1 MTTCIAAWLNKRLSY
16 VSLAFLIVMLQA
28 CSDSSSS
35 NNTATPSASLNA
47 QILNGNISGITY
59 SSRGNASEQLASGT
73 LQPSDKGVIPVFA
86 PGTTQLFIGDVL
98 LASLPFASNID
109 DRPTVNVSS
118 PAANASASNA
128 TSTLAITLND
138 LVAGAVDSKAA
149 ATNLVA
155 LLFLLDDD
163 SNLNNGIAITAE
175 TAAALVDTNIAAN
188 GVDFDQP
195 LSDFLTSSTITEL
208 LAAANISDIPDADTL
223 ATIVETS
230 VTTGFGSQSFS
241 LITSPNGELL
251 LDSTSLTV
259 TGKINDISGTITND
273 VQLTQKADD
282 SAVTI
287 IYTIDAKDI
296 AADGSWSIEVS
307 NLVSI
312 GLNNLSA
319 EYTDSQGSTVTGAGS
334 VNVLPVPAELNNPLS
349 IALDTSTTPPRALL
363 VESASDRQI
372 IAVDLSNGSRSIL
385 SDGADPASGP
395 EFSAPQSITLDTST
409 TPPRALLIDTV
420 LDAVIAIN
428 LSNGN
433 RTVLSDADDTTNQ
446 NLMVGNGPGLDN
458 PQSITFDTSNPPRPR
473 ALIADGGLS
482 AIVAVDL
489 ATGDRN
495 IISDD
500 NDQTN
505 NNAVVGTGPG
515 ISFPSSITIDN
526 TDADNPRALMSDVGL
541 SAIIAIDLTS
551 GNRSVLSDAVDSTNQ
566 DLMVGSGVGFER
578 IQSITLDN
586 SNPSSPRALVV
597 DSTLEA
603 VIAVDL
609 DTGNRTVLSDEV
621 DSSNND
627 AQVGTGIG
635 FAGLQSITLDTSNA
649 ENPRALALDGILG
662 GVVAVDLNNGD
673 RTLLGVNAGSGV
685 LFTTPQSIALDTSD
699 PANPRAVVV
708 DSIANAI
715 YAVNL
720 NTGDR
725 SVLSDDDLDG
735 FGINSGGRSV
745 GSGPAFN
752 NLTSILLDNSNPDNP
767 RLLVVDTGLHAVIAV
782 DVDSGDR
789 TIISDDDDTN
799 NNNAQVGTGPGL
811 DFPTSIALDTSDPA
825 KPRLFVADADLDAVV
840 SVDLNTGNR
849 TVLSDDDDE
858 SNGNAEVGAGIGFR
872 SPQSIT
878 LDNRDPDNLKLL
890 VVDSSLDAV
899 IAVDVATGNRTVLS
913 DDEDTSNGNAEV
925 GSGAEF
931 SSPQSI
937 ILDNRDPDNVRA
949 LVTDTSLR
957 AIIAVDLDTG
967 DRTVLSDDSDA
978 FNNNA
983 MVGNGLGFLIPA
995 SLTLDTS
1002 AIKPRLLVVDPNH
1015 DAVFAVNPE
1024 TGDRLILS
1032 GAL

>member
-1 MTTCIAAWLNKRLSY
+1 MTVSDPVTDNDDNSAPDPSLSLTAQVLSGNLSGVAY
-16 VSLAFLIVMLQA
+16 RSVG
-28 CSDSSSS
+28 
-35 NNTATPSASLNA
+35 NTN
-47 QILNGNISGITY
+47 
-59 SSRGNASEQLASGT
+59 EQTVEGT
-73 LQPSDKGVIPVFA
+73 IQTDDNGVIPVFV
-86 PGTTQLFIGDVL
+86 PGTTELSIGDVL
-98 LASLPFASNID
+98 LASLTFSENFTN
-109 DRPTVNVSS
+109 RPTVNVSS
-118 PAANASASNA
+118 PDASASAANENSA
-128 TSTLAITLND
+128 VIITLND
-138 LVAGAVDSKAA
+138 LVMDAVDPDAA

-241 LITSPNGELL
+241 LITSPTGELL

-259 TGKINDISGTITND
+259 TGKVNDISGTISNG
-273 VQLTQKADD
+273 VQLTQTADG

-287 IYTIDAKDI
+287 IYTLDAEDI
-296 AADGSWSIEVS
+296 ADDGSWSIEVS
-307 NLVSI
+307 NLVS
-312 GLNNLSA
+312 LSTNTLSA
-319 EYTDSQGSTVTGAGS
+319 EYTDSQGDTVSGTGS

-385 SDGADPASGP
+385 TDGANPASGP
-395 EFSAPQSITLDTST
+395 EFSAPESITLDTST
-409 TPPRALLIDTV
+409 TTPRALLIDTV
-420 LDAVIAIN
+420 LDAVIAID

-433 RTVLSDADDTTNQ
+433 RTILSNADDTTNQ
-446 NLMVGNGPGLDN
+446 NLMVGSGPGLDN
-458 PQSITFDTSNPPRPR
+458 PRSITFDSSNPASPR

-482 AIVAVDL
+482 ALVAVDL
-489 ATGDRN
+489 ASGDRS

-500 NDQTN
+500 NDETN

-515 ISFPSSITIDN
+515 ISFPSSITVDN
-526 TDADNPRALMSDVGL
+526 TDADNPRALIADL
-541 SAIIAIDLTS
+541 DLNAIIAIDLTS

-627 AQVGTGIG
+627 AQVGTGVG
-635 FAGLQSITLDTSNA
+635 FAGLQSITLDTSDA
-649 ENPRALALDGILG
+649 ENPRALALDGVLG

-685 LFTTPQSIALDTSD
+685 LFTTPQSIALDTSN

-708 DSIANAI
+708 DSVANAI

-720 NTGDR
+720 NTGER

-735 FGINSGGRSV
+735 FGINSGGLSV
-745 GSGPAFN
+745 GNGPAFN
-752 NLTSILLDNSNPDNP
+752 NLNSILLDNSDPDNP
-767 RLLVVDTGLHAVIAV
+767 RLLVVDSGLHAVIAV

-811 DFPTSIALDTSDPA
+811 DFPTSIALDSSDPA
-825 KPRLFVADADLDAVV
+825 NPRLFITDADLDAVV
-840 SVDLNTGNR
+840 SVDLNTGDR

-858 SNGNAEVGAGIGFR
+858 SNGNAEVGTGIGFR

-878 LDNRDPDNLKLL
+878 LDNRDPDNLALL

-899 IAVDVATGNRTVLS
+899 IAVDVASGNRTVLS

-937 ILDNRDPDNVRA
+937 ILDNRDPDNIRA

-957 AIIAVDLDTG
+957 AIIAVDLNTG
-967 DRTVLSDDSDA
+967 NRTVLSDDSDA

-1002 AIKPRLLVVDPNH
+1002 AIEPRLLVIDPNH